1 MSSKNN
7 SRCNSA
13 TISRESTPLPN
24 KRIKKDFGLS
34 TYVFPVIFFILS
46 LISFIIAL
54 FSSVQLP
61 YCYNN
66 SLIFCKRCPSNTIK
80 CEKNTFKCKENH
92 IHNKHQCLETNL
104 TEAELI
110 ALHNSIQIDIK
121 NKVINTKY
129 KLFTSNY
136 SFIHK
141 RKDLESAVLYD
152 ENYKFGNDFNETIL
166 RIPDQMNLNFIWSIF
181 ILFFI
186 SFLASLESYFFKKLS
201 LSQNK

>member
-1 MSSKNN
+1 MLQYHVNRLLFQIN
-7 SRCNSA
+7 
-13 TISRESTPLPN
+13 ES
-24 KRIKKDFGLS
+24 KRILGYQHMYFQSYFSFFLLFHLLLR
-34 TYVFPVIFFILS
+34 YFPQYNY
-46 LISFIIAL
+46 LI
-54 FSSVQLP
+54 VTT
-61 YCYNN
+61 
-66 SLIFCKRCPSNTIK
+66 IFCKRCPSNTIK

-129 KLFTSNY
+129 ELFTSNY

-166 RIPDQMNLNFIWSIF
+166 RIPDQMNPNFIWSIF